1 MCVLSSTAIV
11 RGGGDGVCT
20 SSGGAHSQERGCT
33 RAEQRL
39 SQRRPPPPTSEAE
52 SRHSSIRPP
61 LSCLHS
67 IQDRGSI
74 MSQHSVTVI
83 RTTASS
89 SNVQYNSPGLI
100 DRSYPRSSGATLK
113 LCQALCLLIA
123 FLCVRF
129 SDWTD
134 YSAYRYFE
142 VVTICFMILI
152 IILYV
157 VNLFRIYRMLTCV
170 SWPLAELLHYSIC
183 TFLLLIASIV
193 AAVKSY
199 GMGGLVAGSIF
210 GFIASFLCIVGM
222 VLSYKVTFVTQS
234 SGATL

>member
-1 MCVLSSTAIV
+1 
-11 RGGGDGVCT
+11 
-20 SSGGAHSQERGCT
+20 
-33 RAEQRL
+33 
-39 SQRRPPPPTSEAE
+39 
-52 SRHSSIRPP
+52 
-61 LSCLHS
+61 
-67 IQDRGSI
+67 
-74 MSQHSVTVI
+74 MSQHNVTVI

-89 SNVQYNSPGLI
+89 SNVQHGSPGLV

-129 SDWTD
+129 SNWTD

-157 VNLFRIYRMLTCV
+157 VNVFRIYRMLTCV
-170 SWPLAELLHYSIC
+170 SWPLAELLHYAIC
-183 TFLLLIASIV
+183 TFLLIIGSIV
-193 AAVKSY
+193 AAVKSS
-199 GMGGLVAGSIF
+199 GIGGLVVGSIF
-210 GFIASFLCIVGM
+210 GFIASILCIVGM

>member
-1 MCVLSSTAIV
+1 
-11 RGGGDGVCT
+11 
-20 SSGGAHSQERGCT
+20 
-33 RAEQRL
+33 
-39 SQRRPPPPTSEAE
+39 
-52 SRHSSIRPP
+52 
-61 LSCLHS
+61 
-67 IQDRGSI
+67 
-74 MSQHSVTVI
+74 MSQHNVTVI

-89 SNVQYNSPGLI
+89 SNVQHSSPGLI
-100 DRSYPRSSGATLK
+100 DRGYPRSSGATLK

-123 FLCVRF
+123 FLCVRLTG
-129 SDWTD
+129 WTD
-134 YSAYRYFE
+134 YSAYQYFE

-170 SWPLAELLHYSIC
+170 SWPLAELLHYAIC

-199 GMGGLVAGSIF
+199 GIGGLIAGSVF

-222 VLSYKVTFVTQS
+222 LLSYKVTFVTQS
-234 SGATL
+234 SGAAL

>member
-1 MCVLSSTAIV
+1 M
-11 RGGGDGVCT
+11 GGKQCFLYFLY
-20 SSGGAHSQERGCT
+20 SLLR
-33 RAEQRL
+33 
-39 SQRRPPPPTSEAE
+39 
-52 SRHSSIRPP
+52 
-61 LSCLHS
+61 
-67 IQDRGSI
+67 
-74 MSQHSVTVI
+74 
-83 RTTASS
+83 
-89 SNVQYNSPGLI
+89 
-100 DRSYPRSSGATLK
+100 
-113 LCQALCLLIA
+113 LCLLIA